1 MTATPA
7 PGRPV
12 RGSTTGRPIMAAL
25 DLFGRRWSLRIV
37 WELHQGPTGFRPL
50 QQRCDGMSS
59 SVLRQRLVELTEA
72 GLVTQQDDSSYSL
85 TALGEDAHH
94 ALGPLARWAENWA
107 DTLAGQAGG
116 HPPPAGQGD

>member
-59 SVLRQRLVELTEA
+59 SVLRQRLVELTQA
-72 GLVTQQDDSSYSL
+72 GLVTQQDDSSYTL
-85 TALGEDAHH
+85 TALGEDAHR

-107 DTLAGQAGG
+107 DALAGQAGG